1 MQTLEQWLDA
11 ATRGLSGSAATRVRA
26 EIGEHYASALES
38 AVAVGID
45 SIEAER
51 RAVAEL
57 GDAKTAN
64 REYRRVLL
72 TQKEADLLRDSTFMA
87 APHHWIGV
95 LLWAAMVVYAV
106 SVRNSA
112 FIYFIAWCAIEPA
125 LRSVRI
131 SSIRTGWIVRVCR
144 WVAVA
149 ACYASLINAAPE
161 YSRNLLTLVSS
172 FVFVIGAHVHMEY
185 RLFVIRRK
193 LPIEQWPRRLWV

>member
-72 TQKEADLLRDSTFMA
+72 TEREENL
-87 APHHWIGV
+87 
-95 LLWAAMVVYAV
+95 
-106 SVRNSA
+106 
-112 FIYFIAWCAIEPA
+112 
-125 LRSVRI
+125 LRSVTWMSHRWQVLYMVLIAAVLIVIRFWIPVADYLLAWVVAEGVLRTIPI
-131 SSIRTGWIVRVCR
+131 STIRAAWIVRISR
-144 WVAVA
+144 WAVLASFYA
-149 ACYASLINAAPE
+149 ASFASLKPMGALPGFMMLWIPLVTAYQE
-161 YSRNLLTLVSS
+161 YKLC
-172 FVFVIGAHVHMEY
+172 
-185 RLFVIRRK
+185 VIRRK
-193 LPIEQWPRRLWV
+193 LPVEQWPRRLWA